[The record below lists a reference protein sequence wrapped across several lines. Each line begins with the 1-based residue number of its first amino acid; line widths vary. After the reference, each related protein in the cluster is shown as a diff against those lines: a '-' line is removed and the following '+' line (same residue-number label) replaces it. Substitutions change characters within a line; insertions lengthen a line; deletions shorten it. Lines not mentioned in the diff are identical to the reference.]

1 MARKSFQTS
10 SKEPSQRQLRV
21 SMEIRKILAEV
32 FSRYEIP
39 LPTDQAITV
48 TQVKITPD
56 FSLAL
61 AYVLPLSGDKTD
73 ETIAYLNKHKG
84 YFRKRMGQNL
94 SLRTTPNVKFVQDDS
109 FDEAHKINNLLH
121 LPQVKQD
128 ILKIDEEE

>member
-1 MARKSFQTS
+1 MARKTFQNSTN
-10 SKEPSQRQLRV
+10 EPSQRQLRV

-39 LPTDQAITV
+39 LPTSQAITV

-61 AYVLPLSGDKTD
+61 AYVLPLSGDKTE
-73 ETIAYLNKHKG
+73 ETIDFLNKHKG

-94 SLRTTPNVKFVQDDS
+94 NIRTTPNIKFIADNS
-109 FDEAHKINNLLH
+109 FDEAHKIDKLLH
-121 LPQVKQD
+121 LPKVQQD
-128 ILKIDEEE
+128 ILNQED